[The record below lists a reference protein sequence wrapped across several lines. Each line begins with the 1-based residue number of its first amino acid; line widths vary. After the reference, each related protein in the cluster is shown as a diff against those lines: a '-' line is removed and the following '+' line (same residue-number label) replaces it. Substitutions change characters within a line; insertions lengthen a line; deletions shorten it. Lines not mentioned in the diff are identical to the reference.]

1 MRKLEEMVAKVI
13 AARDDVERKICD
25 SSDILSR
32 EEVRK
37 AFEEDHILC
46 FVFLPCF
53 VQVVTVPGATYP
65 ETISV
70 IEIAGVSAEPCAGTH
85 LTNTGEVGVS
95 NF

>member
-13 AARDDVERKICD
+13 AVKDDVERKICD

-46 FVFLPCF
+46 FVFYLILFRWSLCQEQP
-53 VQVVTVPGATYP
+53 TPRRY
-65 ETISV
+65 
-70 IEIAGVSAEPCAGTH
+70 
-85 LTNTGEVGVS
+85 L
-95 NF
+95 

>member
-37 AFEEDHILC
+37 AFEEDHILR
-46 FVFLPCF
+46 FVFYLVLFRWSLCQEQP
-53 VQVVTVPGATYP
+53 TPRRY
-65 ETISV
+65 
-70 IEIAGVSAEPCAGTH
+70 
-85 LTNTGEVGVS
+85 L
-95 NF
+95 